1 MNYQW
6 KVHHLIAEIN
16 KCFGIQA
23 SFLITYRAIQLVASL
38 YAFIRYTFQKDL
50 YPSTGAKLCSKFIWF
65 TVRVNQLM
73 VLVYPC
79 ECVLEEFHKGLRL
92 MRCNIHGVQ
101 KITLRNKILS
111 AVTTYLIIVLDFQST
126 DIKRKSSPL
135 SSEVK
140 NIALYEK

>member
-79 ECVLEEFHKGLRL
+79 ECVLEEASIF
-92 MRCNIHGVQ
+92 I
-101 KITLRNKILS
+101 NKLAGIFFPDS
-111 AVTTYLIIVLDFQST
+111 SFLISFFI
-126 DIKRKSSPL
+126 I
-135 SSEVK
+135 
-140 NIALYEK
+140 I

>member
-1 MNYQW
+1 MIRFAVSKHSKEYGINLKYKILMNYQW

-101 KITLRNKILS
+101 KITLRNKDVIYSLS
-111 AVTTYLIIVLDFQST
+111 DYH
-126 DIKRKSSPL
+126 
-135 SSEVK
+135 
-140 NIALYEK
+140 